1 MIFCPRA
8 DPASSGG
15 RNLYRLDLKGDAGF
29 IQRMRMTMAAMI
41 WMMVAGAISAE
52 EPSAFPY
59 EEFARFSEK
68 MPGQKIDGVVLIPA
82 YLKPITPGNVLD
94 AAKAN
99 FRIRMADGTTAP
111 LRCDVLPANAD
122 DAKDPADIKKIQGGF
137 THKLW
142 IPKDPEKYKGA
153 ALLNDLPA
161 GYLDIHFPLPP
172 REVAPAQ

>member
-15 RNLYRLDLKGDAGF
+15 RNLYRLDLMGDAGF
-29 IQRMRMTMAAMI
+29 IQRIRMTMAAMI

-122 DAKDPADIKKIQGGF
+122 DAKDPADKKKIQGGF

-161 GYLDIHFPLPP
+161 GYLDNHFPLPP